1 MHHLRKVPLY
11 ARIQKVLSEWVQH
24 KQRFFSLMGEELSKY
39 HYQRAIFGPPANR
52 HSNGV
57 SLAYRLWPKI
67 ESWLGSLTILRGSGP
82 VLLKNLYFCDFR
94 GGPDPLSPLWIRLCT
109 TSSWLMSCWFSSPHS
124 ITSGHTCVG

>member
-1 MHHLRKVPLY
+1 MRGSRKFC
-11 ARIQKVLSEWVQH
+11 
-24 KQRFFSLMGEELSKY
+24 QRGSNLDNVFFSLMGEELSKY

-67 ESWLGSLTILRGSGP
+67 ESWLGSFTILRGSGP
-82 VLLKNLYFCDFR
+82 VLLKKTYIFVIFE

-109 TSSWLMSCWFSSPHS
+109 TSSCLVGFPVPRYMPHS
-124 ITSGHTCVG
+124 ITSGHTCVE